1 MFNYQGVEKK
11 SLFLCFLCSTEDSK
25 KERKKSSFYLR
36 VSSLRSRKPCQSLP
50 RASFVFSR
58 TLATLSPSSSP
69 HLLSR
74 CRRARLNS
82 VSSSAVSEG
91 HPSWQ
96 LHYVRGLAKDV
107 YVLLLSPERAFTVD
121 ASTQTGGCEEAH
133 TFRRRPPR
141 LHSSLGEIQVR
152 FPFAYQCSTR
162 LYY

>member
-1 MFNYQGVEKK
+1 MFPQLHRG
-11 SLFLCFLCSTEDSK
+11 F
-25 KERKKSSFYLR
+25 KERKKKKLLLFKSFITAFQET
-36 VSSLRSRKPCQSLP
+36 VSITAA
-50 RASFVFSR
+50 ASFVFSR

-107 YVLLLSPERAFTVD
+107 YVLLLSPKRAFTVD

-133 TFRRRPPR
+133 AFRRRPPMVAHQSGR
-141 LHSSLGEIQVR
+141 NSGAFSIRIPVQHTPLLLVT
-152 FPFAYQCSTR
+152 ALNAKC
-162 LYY
+162 

>member
-1 MFNYQGVEKK
+1 MEKK
-11 SLFLCFLCSTEDSK
+11 SLFLCFLSSTEDSRKEK
-25 KERKKSSFYLR
+25 KKKLLLFKSFITAFQET
-36 VSSLRSRKPCQSLP
+36 VSITAA
-50 RASFVFSR
+50 ASFVFSR

-133 TFRRRPPR
+133 AFRRRPPR